1 MNEQKWVGVLTFREL
16 EKGKWYIPI
25 ICANVKS
32 KLRKVKG
39 NENVYKGIGRKLL
52 TYLEHDVK
60 EIKDNDQI
68 CLYHDPDNMGMKE
81 LAKKLGYH
89 SQPGNKG
96 SKEKTKGE
104 KAEKV
109 CKKRKRGHSTSGSD
123 TTTTD
128 EDVQSSDGN
137 GKPKGKI
144 RKVEPDVPD
153 VPGTGVMTL
162 IR

>member
-1 MNEQKWVGVLTFREL
+1 M
-16 EKGKWYIPI
+16 
-25 ICANVKS
+25 
-32 KLRKVKG
+32 
-39 NENVYKGIGRKLL
+39 YKGIGRKLL
-52 TYLEHDVK
+52 TYLDVS
-60 EIKDNDQI
+60 EIKDDDQI
-68 CLYHDPDNMGMKE
+68 CLDHDPNNMGMKE

-109 CKKRKRGHSTSGSD
+109 CRKRGHSTSGSD

-137 GKPKGKI
+137 GKPKGKKH
-144 RKVEPDVPD
+144 KVEPDVPD
-153 VPGTGVMTL
+153 VQGAGVMTF
-162 IR
+162 R

>member
-96 SKEKTKGE
+96 SK
-104 KAEKV
+104 A
-109 CKKRKRGHSTSGSD
+109 
-123 TTTTD
+123 
-128 EDVQSSDGN
+128 
-137 GKPKGKI
+137 KGKNQGRESRESLQEAEAI
-144 RKVEPDVPD
+144 RPPLTKMAKA
-153 VPGTGVMTL
+153 VMEMENRKEKNVRSNPTYPTF
-162 IR
+162 RERE